1 MIYDYGYTNL
11 IMSRVKRVHTRRVEK
26 MNNKQSKGQQIGYIR
41 VSSVGQNTER
51 QLDGITFDR
60 TFTDKCSG
68 SNTERPQLQA
78 MLKHVREGDT
88 IHVHSIDRLARSLR
102 DLGQIVDEL
111 QEKGVGIIFHK
122 SNLTFVGNPSEVD
135 KLLLNMLGA
144 VAEFERGMIRER
156 QAEGIEKAKAK
167 GKYQGRRAD
176 TDKHERI
183 SQLKAEGKSLRE
195 IAKTV
200 GCSLSTVQRAL
211 KGSTSP

>member
-1 MIYDYGYTNL
+1 
-11 IMSRVKRVHTRRVEK
+11 
-26 MNNKQSKGQQIGYIR
+26 MNNKHSKGQNVGYIR
-41 VSSVGQNTER
+41 VSSAGQNTER
-51 QLDGITFDR
+51 QLDGMTFDEL
-60 TFTDKCSG
+60 FIDKCSG
-68 SNTERPQLQA
+68 SSTDRPQLQA

-102 DLGQIVDEL
+102 DLGQIVDDL
-111 QEKGVGIIFHK
+111 QDKGVGITFHK
-122 SNLTFVGNPSEVD
+122 NDMSFSGKPSKTD
-135 KLLLNMLGA
+135 KLLLNLLGA
-144 VAEFERGMIRER
+144 IAEFERELIRER

-176 TDKHERI
+176 INKHERI

-211 KGSTSP
+211 KGDTTS